1 MTGTILRRT
10 LLVSLVALCAVYV
23 GDDLALHYRMASRGA
38 AAATGT
44 VTVLYGTPLK
54 NGQVSIFWNQPQ
66 TETCVRS
73 IFPHLGYPPC
83 WYAKRHATRLITET
97 YHRLPATT
105 DDPLDPALSPPS
117 R

>member
-1 MTGTILRRT
+1 MTRTILHRT
-10 LLVSLVALCAVYV
+10 LLVGVVALCTVYV
-23 GDDLALHYRMASRGA
+23 GDDLALHYRIASRGA

-73 IFPHLGYPPC
+73 IFPHLGSPPC
-83 WYAKRHATRLITET
+83 WYARRHATRLITET
-97 YHRLPATT
+97 YHPLPTT
-105 DDPLDPALSPPS
+105 TLYPPKPELSAPS
-117 R
+117 